1 MRFLG
6 TQDISLR
13 AEKDAL
19 ELNIQ
24 KAGMSGA
31 EKRDPQSV
39 AKMRQRLS
47 EIYTRLD
54 PAKAVKEQV
63 KANQGTRFN
72 PGMGDYDPLNM
83 NLQTAMA
90 LIDRKYGNQPGYL
103 KARDQV
109 KYSIQSQIDSKSA
122 FNKKAQAEL
131 SRLSPPG
138 LLEVRVP
145 QVAEGTDVA
154 GVLLGARNKL
164 TEVLKRDPGGA
175 KAATLEARNRLIDAQ
190 KTTTADL
197 EGVTD
202 PFEIANILMQL
213 QGQGGMDRP
222 LGGGMANRP
231 NISPYGNSL
240 LAQTTAAAG
249 MVTDQM
255 RPSESIPSTQGI
267 LGKDKGVQ
275 ADALIKSAGSMFDPA
290 VLATPISGAADLADM
305 AFRSLD
311 PVARQQVEKELKG
324 ATKEEQDTF
333 IARMLGMLLGG
344 VIQGKMINRIVN
356 PKILNRPLPK
366 NLEAT
371 LESMRPQGAKVPDV
385 STGGDFGFGATGG
398 ADDVSGVGVAFRPKV
413 TPDPAADVSGVGV
426 SFRPKPETANVDGV
440 NVKFRPKDKPKNQ
453 PKAEVEPTPVA
464 DPTVTS
470 DFTPGQKVKVKRN
483 GGRTADATVTDVTP
497 ESVGIQT
504 AGGEKKFYATE
515 DAKAILTPDEP
526 VVAKAADI
534 TPATGGPDAPVV
546 TTPEPVVAKTPD
558 VPESQPVALDGGGTS
573 QPDFSVGERVVM
585 PYSGKNGTNVEAVIT
600 AVTPDDV
607 TVKIKGGKSVTYP
620 TIVAKSGF
628 RRIISPDPT
637 APKTAPPAPK
647 VAPEV
652 TPAAVKPD
660 APVATAPEPVVP
672 KATPEV
678 PKAPEVAK
686 VPEPTK
692 APEVAPKNTTPISP
706 DEPRSYV
713 TVNGEQYVATG
724 ETHKRYQAARK
735 TYEGQVD
742 RIKRG
747 FNGLLSRE
755 QQAAQLKGVGLQHS
769 AEVRDILGLRTPK
782 ELEAALTRANK
793 MTPGVEVVDPL
804 GKTGVVTSN
813 AYGKIGVQ
821 YPDGGTGTF
830 PRKDVT
836 VLNSKAESITKPN
849 PEVRKMS
856 DLQAESAAP
865 KTTPDATPNQSAQPS
880 LGMMDEGGGGKAP
893 PPGGT
898 APGTTPP
905 GQPKRRNP
913 KQPRQAGKADLKTL
927 GAAAGVAGA
936 GAVAIFKGDI
946 DRAIEE
952 NDLEGVRDTLI
963 KMGLG
968 TAALSVILQKGR
980 TGLVNATR
988 HSFDP
993 FRYIL
998 DPRSL
1003 EKIAP
1008 DGVFKNALAD
1018 VLSISDLYKIKTARA
1033 MMDLEDA
1040 AEGAFGKKRDLKKGQ
1055 LGMKAKDSP
1064 VYKEWNTK
1072 FRDHVEQNVANGKK
1086 WDDGVPPQFAKFASA
1101 AIKTMD
1107 KFLDEWEAMGGRI
1120 KVVNDGVQQAKIQV
1134 GASLKL
1140 ATGEWAEYQGF
1151 SKRKDGKVKLQVEVV
1166 NAAGKKV
1173 MREIA
1178 PGEEFGRPV
1187 YRLGEAYV
1195 PRIYT
1200 RSFINQIIEGKP
1212 EFKTALNNSAVK
1224 AGGSPLTDAEFVS
1237 LQDFARGFAET
1248 DSPTKVNSFMASLEK
1263 ERTLQFAKLEYT
1275 DAKGNK
1281 IVLDPYENSYFDA
1294 VRKSTEKASKRIAV
1308 AETLGID
1315 SDVIARVIDGVRG
1328 VDYDGANY
1336 LTELVGN
1343 LLDLGPKAPNPFSK
1357 VARVS
1362 AWESRYQAATKLLGG
1377 TSAISQFADIV
1388 IPLTEFGPVTVGR
1401 AIQKLVKDPTFKSD
1415 ISAFNGGTAAYLK
1428 EMSGIENVGSKAE
1441 IGASKFV
1448 DTGMTVVQ
1456 MKQMDKTMKRINTA
1470 SVVTEVERLGTKIEK
1485 GKTLTDP
1492 ETRMLDRLGMTRW
1505 QDSIKNVG
1513 IKKTMKL
1520 EKFQAEIAGHAR
1532 TFMYSGAVE
1541 DMPQWMSTPTGAMV
1555 MRFKKPWYVA
1565 TKTLMQGALNEA
1577 AHGNYTPL
1585 ARGIAYSVGVGAG
1598 AQYLKD
1604 IVKTGIFDQ
1613 EAKEM
1618 LFAGNF
1624 EGALKRMFVDV
1635 PSESNYLAKGFRGI
1649 RDDKAAGLMQLFGL
1663 VAQTIYESGSTGV
1676 AGEVLPL
1683 KQRGQVENRQYN
1695 YWERFEPISSQ
1706 SARRYIFGMGG
1717 DIAGVLSGTMT
1728 PEKAGANI
1736 YETVRSEVIP
1746 ARRVFD
1752 ALSYKPD
1759 EVVRREGERKIK
1771 RENAT
1776 VDKNMPEKMR
1786 REQQQYKAYGEKI
1799 QRKIINEATPKF

>member
-39 AKMRQRLS
+39 AAMRQRLS
-47 EIYTRLD
+47 EIYTRLN

-72 PGMGDYDPLNM
+72 PGLGDYDPLNM

-90 LIDRKYGNQPGYL
+90 LVDRKYGNQPGYL
-103 KARDQV
+103 KSRDQV
-109 KYSIQSQIDSKSA
+109 KYSIQNQLSGGTPIDSASIVGRARDELTKA
-122 FNKKAQAEL
+122 TKK
-131 SRLSPPG
+131 
-138 LLEVRVP
+138 
-145 QVAEGTDVA
+145 
-154 GVLLGARNKL
+154 
-164 TEVLKRDPGGA
+164 DPGGA
-175 KAATLEARNRLIDAQ
+175 KSATLESRRNLVDAQ
-190 KTTTADL
+190 KTKASDL
-197 EGVTD
+197 EGMTD
-202 PFEIANILMQL
+202 PFEIAQTLMAL
-213 QGQGGMDRP
+213 QNQGGMDRP
-222 LGGGMANRP
+222 IGGGMANRP

-240 LAQTTAAAG
+240 PAQAMAAAG

-267 LGKDKGVQ
+267 LGKERGAQV
-275 ADALIKSAGSMFDPA
+275 DAFNKAAYSMFDPA
-290 VLATPISGAADLADM
+290 TLATPLSGAVDM
-305 AFRSLD
+305 VDMGFRSLD
-311 PVARQQVEKELKG
+311 PVTRQSVEKELKG

-333 IARMLGMLLGG
+333 FARMLGMLAGG
-344 VIQGKMINRIVN
+344 VIQGKLGHLVTS
-356 PKILNRPLPK
+356 KVLNRRLPP
-366 NLEAT
+366 NLEAALT
-371 LESMRPQGAKVPDV
+371 AIEAKAPKGPDV

-558 VPESQPVALDGGGTS
+558 VPESQPVALDSGGTS

-600 AVTPDDV
+600 AVTPDGV

-865 KTTPDATPNQSAQPS
+865 KATPDATPDATPNQSAQPS

-927 GAAAGVAGA
+927 GGVVGATGAAA
-936 GAVAIFKGDI
+936 AVYFKNDI
-946 DRAIEE
+946 QQAIED
-952 NDLEGVRDTLI
+952 NNLEDIRNTLVKAGV
-963 KMGLG
+963 G
-968 TAALSVILQKGR
+968 TAIVSVALNKGR
-980 TGLVNATR
+980 GLAIPLMTEG
-988 HSFDP
+988 FDP
-993 FRYIL
+993 FRVL
-998 DPRSL
+998 LNPRSV
-1003 EKIAP
+1003 EKLSKPGA
-1008 DGVFKNALAD
+1008 FKTGLAD
-1018 VLSISDLYKIKTARA
+1018 VLSVNDLYKLKTAKA
-1033 MMDLEDA
+1033 MANIEQA
-1040 AEGAFGKKRDLKKGQ
+1040 GKKAFGKKPQ
-1055 LGMKAKDSP
+1055 NSP
-1064 VYKEWNTK
+1064 IYKEWNTK
-1072 FRDHVEQNVANGKK
+1072 FRDHVEQNVANGKN
-1086 WDDGVPPQFAKFASA
+1086 WEDGVPPEFVDFAKAS
-1101 AIKTMD
+1101 IKEMD
-1107 KFLDEWEAMGGRI
+1107 AMLDKWEGMGGRI
-1120 KVVNDGVQQAKIQV
+1120 SVKNDGIQQAKIQV

-1140 ATGEWAEYQGF
+1140 ATGAWGEYVGF
-1151 SKRKDGKVKLQVEVV
+1151 KKLKNGDVKLQVEVV
-1166 NAAGKKV
+1166 NEAGKKV
-1173 MREIA
+1173 IRDIA
-1178 PGEEFGRPV
+1178 PGEDFGRPV
-1187 YRLGEAYV
+1187 YRIGEAYV
-1195 PRIYT
+1195 PRVYT
-1200 RSFINQIIEGKP
+1200 RTFIDQIIKGGDD
-1212 EFKTALNNSAVK
+1212 FKAALNQAAVK
-1224 AGGSPLTDAEFVS
+1224 AGGQPLTDTEFAS
-1237 LQDFARGFAET
+1237 LKDFARGFDESSSAT
-1248 DSPTKVNSFMASLEK
+1248 NVNSFMGNLQK
-1263 ERTLQFAKLEYT
+1263 ERQLQFAKFEYT
-1275 DAKGNK
+1275 DASGKK
-1281 IVLDPYENSYFDA
+1281 IVVDPYESSYFDA
-1294 VRKSTEKASKRIAV
+1294 VRKYTDKASKRLAV
-1308 AETLGID
+1308 AETLGVD
-1315 SDVIARVIDGVRG
+1315 SDVLAQVIDGVSR
-1328 VDYDGANY
+1328 VDYHGGKY
-1336 LTELVGN
+1336 LTDLVGN
-1343 LLDLGPKAPNPFSK
+1343 LLDLGPAAPDR
-1357 VARVS
+1357 RVWWNRFF
-1362 AWESRYQAATKLLGG
+1362 AGEGRYQAITKLLGG
-1377 TSAISQFADIV
+1377 TSAISQFSDII

-1401 AIQKLVKDPTFKSD
+1401 AIQKLVKDPTFKAD
-1415 ISAFNGGTAAYLK
+1415 IDAFNGGTQAWLK
-1428 EMSGIENVGSKAE
+1428 EMSGIEYTGSKAE
-1441 IGASKFV
+1441 LASAKIV
-1448 DTGMTVVQ
+1448 DVGMTVVLL
-1456 MKQMDKTMKRINTA
+1456 KQMDKTMKRINTA
-1470 SVVTEVERLGTKIEK
+1470 SVVTQVEQIGKKIEK
-1485 GKTLTDP
+1485 GIALTGP
-1492 ETRMLDRLGMTRW
+1492 ESRMVDRLGMTKW
-1505 QDSIKNVG
+1505 TDDIKNNG
-1513 IKKTMKL
+1513 LDTTMAK
-1520 EKFQAEIAGHAR
+1520 EKFQSEIAGHAK
-1532 TFMYSGAVE
+1532 TFQYSGAVE
-1541 DMPQWMSTPTGAMV
+1541 DMPLWMSTPVGAVV

-1565 TKTLMQGALNEA
+1565 TKTLMQGAMNEA
-1577 AHGNYTPL
+1577 THGNYTPL
-1585 ARGIAYSVGVGAG
+1585 ARLAAYSVTVGAG
-1598 AQYLKD
+1598 AQYMKD
-1604 IVKTGIFDQ
+1604 IIKMSGLDDETR
-1613 EAKEM
+1613 K
-1618 LFAGNF
+1618 LFSSGNF
-1624 EGALKRMFVDV
+1624 GEAIKRMFVDV
-1635 PSESNYLAKGFRGI
+1635 PLEKNYLAKGFRDI
-1649 RDDKAAGLMQLFGL
+1649 REDKAGALMQLIGL
-1663 VAQTIYESGSTGV
+1663 VGQTMYESGATGI
-1676 AGEVLPL
+1676 AGEVTPL
-1683 KQRGQVENRQYN
+1683 NQR
-1695 YWERFEPISSQ
+1695 SQ
-1706 SARRYIFGMGG
+1706 SDIRQFDAWNAFKPIGVQSGQR
-1717 DIAGVLSGTMT
+1717 IAGMAL
-1728 PEKAGANI
+1728 KAFDAITGIADSKKNWADN
-1736 YETVRSEVIP
+1736 YETFRSEVIP

-1752 ALSYKPD
+1752 FLNAKPD
-1759 EVVRREGERKIK
+1759 EVRRREGERKIK